1 MHTGT
6 LGDVM
11 VSALTSN
18 IINDGFDPWS
28 GETKDYQSGICNLSA
43 EQRQGVIAKNG
54 WLKTQD

>member
-1 MHTGT
+1 MHTGI

-28 GETKDYQSGICNLSA
+28 GETKDYKKSLMIL
-43 EQRQGVIAKNG
+43 
-54 WLKTQD
+54 